1 MVYVF
6 QLQHCSISAIWVDC
20 PASLFQDFSN
30 LVGEFFPSSH
40 LVESR
45 CTTLVLHAFDYVPR
59 WGFPSPHPSSK
70 LPIFFLLILMHHPLC
85 RGLLSPKLQCEALK
99 GNFLVYLEGT
109 LFLFSPPWR
118 ALPNVKKWAKIF
130 FLWGSADVPRCNS
143 MGQDRKVQGASW
155 GYGYRDMW
163 KPYSLGWFP
172 HGQNEFLFSQNL
184 KLLVVHDLLW
194 YPHLRSE
201 INQIVVCNN
210 YDGFSYFLLVSTCFY
225 E

>member
-1 MVYVF
+1 
-6 QLQHCSISAIWVDC
+6 
-20 PASLFQDFSN
+20 
-30 LVGEFFPSSH
+30 
-40 LVESR
+40 
-45 CTTLVLHAFDYVPR
+45 
-59 WGFPSPHPSSK
+59 
-70 LPIFFLLILMHHPLC
+70 
-85 RGLLSPKLQCEALK
+85 
-99 GNFLVYLEGT
+99 
-109 LFLFSPPWR
+109 
-118 ALPNVKKWAKIF
+118 
-130 FLWGSADVPRCNS
+130 